1 MPVDASH
8 PQQWISYVV
17 TAAIVAFVLAIRMRR
32 LSRARRLRIE
42 WLWVLPA
49 IYAVIACGMFY
60 EFPPVGVQWLFC
72 GAALL
77 LGAALGWQRGRMM
90 HIEVD
95 PDTHEINQRASAGAL
110 ILIVALVAVR
120 FGARSLAEGAG
131 PLHLNAL
138 VLTDM
143 LVAMALGLFTA
154 QRIEMYL
161 RARGLLE
168 VARRGPPAAP
178 LEMS

>member
-17 TAAIVAFVLAIRMRR
+17 TAVIVAFVLAIRMRR
-32 LSRARRLRIE
+32 LSRPRRLRIE
-42 WLWVLPA
+42 WLWVFPA
-49 IYAVIACGMFY
+49 IYALIAAGLFY

-77 LGAALGWQRGRMM
+77 LGAGLGWQRGRMM
-90 HIEVD
+90 QIEVD
-95 PDTHEINQRASAGAL
+95 PTTHELNQRASAGAL

-120 FGARSLAEGAG
+120 FGARSLAESGGA
-131 PLHLNAL
+131 LHLNAL

-161 RARGLLE
+161 RARRMLDM
-168 VARRGPPAAP
+168 ARSGPPAAP
-178 LEMS
+178 LGMS